1 MRTIQKVLV
10 GQSGSPTVA
19 INSSLAG
26 IINQA
31 HKHDIEVIG
40 MRNGIEGFLE
50 GRTVNLSDILHPTR
64 NKQSVELLAQTP
76 SSFLGSCRY
85 KLPNPTQDK
94 NFYQQI
100 TSRLTSLAIDGILYI
115 GGNDSMDTVDKIS
128 RYFAENLIDIPT
140 IGIPKTIDN
149 DLESTDH
156 TPGFGSAARY
166 IATAVQELARDAEVY
181 GKPSITIIETMG
193 RDAG

>member
-1 MRTIQKVLV
+1 
-10 GQSGSPTVA
+10 
-19 INSSLAG
+19 
-26 IINQA
+26 
-31 HKHDIEVIG
+31 
-40 MRNGIEGFLE
+40 
-50 GRTVNLSDILHPTR
+50 
-64 NKQSVELLAQTP
+64 
-76 SSFLGSCRY
+76 
-85 KLPNPTQDK
+85 
-94 NFYQQI
+94 
-100 TSRLTSLAIDGILYI
+100 
-115 GGNDSMDTVDKIS
+115 MDTVDKIS

-149 DLESTDH
+149 DLEGTDH